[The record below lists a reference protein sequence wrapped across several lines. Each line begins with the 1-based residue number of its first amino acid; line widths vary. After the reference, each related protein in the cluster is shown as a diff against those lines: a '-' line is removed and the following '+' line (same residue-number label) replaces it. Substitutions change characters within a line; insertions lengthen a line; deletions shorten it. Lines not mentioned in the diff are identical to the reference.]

1 MSKTSHSGVG
11 QRLAKLSRRERQCL
25 DILFQRGQ
33 ATVAEVQETLTD
45 PPSYSAVRA
54 TLNVLVDKGHAQHK
68 QDGPRYVYLPAFAA
82 GSARSAAVQHLVQTF
97 FNGSTEEAVVA
108 LLENADTRVS
118 RDAIDRLTRSIQ
130 SARKEGR

>member
-1 MSKTSHSGVG
+1 MTKASTGVG

-33 ATVAEVQETLTD
+33 ATVADVQEALAD

-68 QDGPRYVYLPAFAA
+68 QDGPRYVYLPAIPA

-97 FNGSTEEAVVA
+97 FGGSAEEAAVA
-108 LLENADTRVS
+108 LLESSDTQVS
-118 RDAIDRLTRSIQ
+118 RDAIERLTRSIQ